1 MPTNRHKTNP
11 TKPWHARVRLNR
23 VAYSLGYYFTEQ
35 EALDAESA
43 FRRDNGMTTLMPNT
57 TRYET
62 VMQLRNQG
70 MTDRE
75 IAEELGLA
83 PATIRSITS
92 VYNRR
97 NANAH

>member
-1 MPTNRHKTNP
+1 MPTNRARTNP

-23 VAYSLGYYFTEQ
+23 VSYSLGYYKTEQ
-35 EALDAESA
+35 EAVEAESA
-43 FRRDNGMTTLMPNT
+43 FRNENGMTASMPNA
-57 TRYET
+57 TRYES

-70 MTDRE
+70 MTDKE

-83 PATIRSITS
+83 YATIRSITS
-92 VYNRR
+92 VYNRK